1 MKRAPGTPLAPT
13 VITPLIRDIPIAW
26 GHIREARKLVQDA
39 LAAHDAE
46 LRDAAAMTMSEL
58 IENAVKYGEP
68 VEGMPG
74 ARFTMSIGDDVVEI
88 RVQNGSLDTSS
99 LAALRRTVDA
109 IAAAVGPDA
118 REALYVARL
127 QQLMEDTGSGGQL
140 GLYRIGFEGGFDLAC
155 SQEGDVVTV
164 TATRRLR

>member
-1 MKRAPGTPLAPT
+1 MPPT
-13 VITPLIRDIPIAW
+13 VITPLSRDIPIAW

-39 LAAHDAE
+39 LAEHDAE

-74 ARFTMSIGDDVVEI
+74 ARFTMSIGDESVEI
-88 RVQNGSLDTSS
+88 RVQNGSQDSAS
-99 LAALRRTVDA
+99 LAALQRTVDA
-109 IAAAVGPDA
+109 IAGAVGQEA

-127 QQLMEDTGSGGQL
+127 QQLLEDTGSGGQL
-140 GLYRIGFEGGFDLAC
+140 GLYRIGFEGQFDLAC
-155 SQEGDVVTV
+155 TREGDVVTV